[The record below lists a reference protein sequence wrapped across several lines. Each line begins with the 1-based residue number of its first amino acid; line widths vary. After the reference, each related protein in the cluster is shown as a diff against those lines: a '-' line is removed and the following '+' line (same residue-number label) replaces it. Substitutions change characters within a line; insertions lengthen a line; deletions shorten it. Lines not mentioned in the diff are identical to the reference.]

1 MIWYLNKKEK
11 KARYDNNKTIKML
24 ENEDYWKKLSA
35 EEVALANPS
44 NDAISTYYM
53 HLAEACSANLDIVNR
68 IIEESELQD
77 EIDKQEGKYDR

>member
-1 MIWYLNKKEK
+1 MITTKQLKCWKQRIIEK
-11 KARYDNNKTIKML
+11 KS
-24 ENEDYWKKLSA
+24 SA

-53 HLAEACSANLDIVNR
+53 HLAEECSAHLAIVNR

-77 EIDKQEGKYDR
+77 EYGDKQEDK